1 MAKPR
6 TMMKPG
12 RALSELRASLAR
24 AQTKG
29 ERMVARLRRDA
40 EAFMAR
46 SRGEV
51 IKEVRDLERR
61 MLKGLHAA
69 TREQVTR
76 LERRVAKLEEAVAEL
91 RRPAG
96 TGGEKAA

>member
-1 MAKPR
+1 MANPR
-6 TMMKPG
+6 TAVKG
-12 RALSELRASLAR
+12 ARTLNNLRASFAR
-24 AQTKG
+24 AQNQG
-29 ERMVARLRRDA
+29 ERMVARLRREA

-51 IKEVRDLERR
+51 LKEVRDLERR

-76 LERRVAKLEEAVAEL
+76 LERRIAKLEHAVAEL
-91 RRPAG
+91 QRPAG